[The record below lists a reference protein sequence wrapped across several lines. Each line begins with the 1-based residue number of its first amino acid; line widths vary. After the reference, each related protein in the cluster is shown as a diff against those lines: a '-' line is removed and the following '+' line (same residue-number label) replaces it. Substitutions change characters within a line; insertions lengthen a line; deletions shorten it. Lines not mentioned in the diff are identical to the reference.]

1 MATLQDK
8 FTHANKTL
16 NNELNY
22 INQAYI
28 NFYGEDYKDYISSIL
43 KNLKIIWYDD
53 TEQNKENFRDTII
66 SSLSENIINECL
78 KKYNQKCFSQSAYID
93 EIDVLVLPLSYDRTH
108 IIHEINHKISCH
120 IISLKPLQII
130 SGVSV
135 NIEKNGGVVNK
146 NSDLNEAINQKMTL
160 EILDELKKLGLNIKY
175 TPSWQEE
182 IFPLINLFYELFNDS
197 LKEVYVT
204 GDLASFIKN
213 VGKENYDKYSQMMF
227 LKCFKLRQM
236 IMRGQKQFYLMMI

>member
-1 MATLQDK
+1 MATLQGK
-8 FTHANKTL
+8 FIHANETL

-22 INQAYI
+22 IMQAYI

-53 TEQNKENFRDTII
+53 TVQNKENFRDTII
-66 SSLSENIINECL
+66 SSLSENTINECL

-120 IISLKPLQII
+120 ITSLKPLQII
-130 SGVSV
+130 SGVCV
-135 NIEKNGGVVNK
+135 NIEKDGGIVSE

-160 EILDELKKLGLNIKY
+160 EILDELKKLGLKIKY

-182 IFPLINLFYELFNDS
+182 IFPLINLFYELFKDS
-197 LKEVYVT
+197 LKKVYIT
-204 GDLASFIKN
+204 GDIDSLIKD
-213 VGKENYDKYSQMMF
+213 VGIENYHKYSQMMF
-227 LKCFKLRQM
+227 LKCFKLRRM
-236 IMRGQKQFYLMMI
+236 IERGKKQFCLMMI